1 MNKKEKRLFKKSDY
15 EKTFKDRF
23 VQRYRGI
30 DIYWYINVI
39 DYIGLTFWYG
49 PESDEHISSLSTLRY
64 TKEQIDIILNEREF
78 ECQNLQ

>member
-1 MNKKEKRLFKKSDY
+1 MSKKEKRLFKKSDY

-39 DYIGLTFWYG
+39 DDMKLTFWYDQ
-49 PESDEHISSLSTLRY
+49 ESSEYISSLSTLRDA
-64 TKEQIDIILNEREF
+64 KEQIDIILNEREF